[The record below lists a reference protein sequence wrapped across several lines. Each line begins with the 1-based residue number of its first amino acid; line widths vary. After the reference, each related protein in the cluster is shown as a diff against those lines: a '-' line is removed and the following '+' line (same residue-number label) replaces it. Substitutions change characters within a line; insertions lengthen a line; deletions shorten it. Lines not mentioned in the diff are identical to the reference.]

1 MSELMEGISIDRKE
15 LKEFEYEEFS
25 VFFDPVENFW
35 FLETYDDEDEVE
47 RVVIENSEGMNYS
60 INSEFFSKIG
70 FTEENFVNLKNFVME
85 LEK

>member
-1 MSELMEGISIDRKE
+1 MDDISIQNEE
-15 LKEFEYEEFS
+15 LIEFEYDNFS
-25 VFFDPVENFW
+25 VFHDPKRSIW

-47 RVVIENSEGMNYS
+47 RVIIENSEGMNYS

-70 FTEENFVNLKNFVME
+70 FTEENFVNLKNFVLE